1 MKAKLFYLATLF
13 MLLLSACGDNDEP
26 SSLKNGSPRDWS
38 YTNSQVKFYINNV
51 EQTSVSEITV
61 SSTQLTDFGDASI
74 FPWYDTTLRVKGLFS
89 NKKKIFNI
97 NVKADVE
104 RFEGITVLEG
114 TEYDVTGEFTG
125 DPFEHYTKMGIV
137 VYLTEK

>member
-1 MKAKLFYLATLF
+1 M
-13 MLLLSACGDNDEP
+13 
-26 SSLKNGSPRDWS
+26 
-38 YTNSQVKFYINNV
+38 
-51 EQTSVSEITV
+51 
-61 SSTQLTDFGDASI
+61 
-74 FPWYDTTLRVKGLFS
+74 
-89 NKKKIFNI
+89 
-97 NVKADVE
+97 E